1 MTPQFHVSRLLRN
14 SLSEEGQG
22 QGDDEDEDED
32 AFSFKR
38 LASSSTQRRKASNRS
53 LRRGVPK
60 TAKKWSSGATTTSL
74 TPTDR
79 EPMLARPNADGATA
93 RPRGGGGGRDA
104 RGRGNRRWRRRGGE
118 AAIRSAETRRR
129 CGRGRLA
136 SASHRRPLLPR
147 PPPTAR

>member
-22 QGDDEDEDED
+22 QGDDEDDEDEDED

-38 LASSSTQRRKASNRS
+38 LASSSTRRRKASNRS
-53 LRRGVPK
+53 LRRGAPK

-79 EPMLARPNADGATA
+79 EPTLARPNADGGWPS
-93 RPRGGGGGRDA
+93 RHGGRRRRGEQRDGGGGGGDSSCWRRTD
-104 RGRGNRRWRRRGGE
+104 GVTGNR
-118 AAIRSAETRRR
+118 
-129 CGRGRLA
+129 
-136 SASHRRPLLPR
+136 
-147 PPPTAR
+147 